1 MRIFLSFFLLLLFT
15 SKLQAKEIQLNCG
28 FVENDGKMLIIINQ
42 ELETLDLIIN
52 NQKPHSLAIID
63 ANSHFVKAR
72 ASTIIFSYQ
81 RKAKTF
87 VIALATRNNNDE
99 LGAEYFTGS
108 CS

>member
-15 SKLQAKEIQLNCG
+15 VKLQAKEIQLNCE

-81 RKAKTF
+81 QKAKTF